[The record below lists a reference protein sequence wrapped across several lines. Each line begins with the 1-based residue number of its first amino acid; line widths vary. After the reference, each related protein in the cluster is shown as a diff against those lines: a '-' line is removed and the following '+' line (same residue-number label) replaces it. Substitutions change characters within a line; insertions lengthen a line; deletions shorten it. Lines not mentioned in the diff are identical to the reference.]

1 MSNALI
7 TFVNHASVIFSHK
20 DIRLMTDPWLFG
32 SAFNNGWELL
42 SKSKFQLNDFAK
54 ITHIWFSHEHPD
66 HFHPGVLSKIP
77 EDLRK
82 KITILFQDTLDH
94 RVAKKCM
101 QLNFKSVIEM
111 IPNEY
116 IKLNDEFKIVMRYPT
131 VKDTLSVMNIN
142 SATESAFLII
152 KNCIDTIMVGE
163 EIYNRV
169 DISQKELDEFFNSM
183 TQDMFEKLQTFFE
196 SMPKLR
202 HELEVTNP
210 KTEVTSTITM
220 EGLADF
226 FD

>member
-42 SKSKFQLNDFAK
+42 SKSKFQLDDFAK

-101 QLNFKSVIEM
+101 QLN
-111 IPNEY
+111 
-116 IKLNDEFKIVMRYPT
+116 
-131 VKDTLSVMNIN
+131 
-142 SATESAFLII
+142 
-152 KNCIDTIMVGE
+152 
-163 EIYNRV
+163 
-169 DISQKELDEFFNSM
+169 
-183 TQDMFEKLQTFFE
+183 
-196 SMPKLR
+196 
-202 HELEVTNP
+202 
-210 KTEVTSTITM
+210 
-220 EGLADF
+220 
-226 FD
+226 